1 MDRDYIDM
9 STARGIQKYI
19 QQRILE
25 LSSPHADSV
34 AMIEMHELKKLDKL
48 IDAGI
53 DQMIEDMHRE
63 SQERARQ
70 QEIRLEDAGVS
81 VDELKA
87 EAF

>member
-1 MDRDYIDM
+1 MNRDYIDM

-25 LSSPHADSV
+25 LSSPHQDSV
-34 AMIEMHELKKLDKL
+34 TMIQMGELKKLDKL

-81 VDELKA
+81 VDEFKA

>member
-1 MDRDYIDM
+1 MNRDYIDM

-25 LSSPHADSV
+25 LSSPHPDRV
-34 AMIEMHELKKLDKL
+34 AMIEMGELKKLDKL

-81 VDELKA
+81 LDEYKA

>member
-1 MDRDYIDM
+1 MNRDYIDM

-25 LSSPHADSV
+25 LSSPHPDSV
-34 AMIEMHELKKLDKL
+34 AMIEMGELKKLDKL

-81 VDELKA
+81 VDEYKA
-87 EAF
+87 QAF